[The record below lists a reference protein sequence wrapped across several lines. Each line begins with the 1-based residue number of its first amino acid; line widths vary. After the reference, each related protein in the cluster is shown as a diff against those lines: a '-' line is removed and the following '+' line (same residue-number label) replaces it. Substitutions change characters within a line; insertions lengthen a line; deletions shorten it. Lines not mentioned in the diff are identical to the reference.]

1 MARKQSKP
9 SSKAVETV
17 KQPFKLKPGQA
28 STDAA
33 KDLVHII
40 RKGVRCETERRG
52 HKAPGGRTPAEIVLD
67 ASEGFIPL
75 WSKNTTL
82 RWRFKESSFQ
92 AFENPQAAK
101 AATQKLFADAV
112 LAWGDSAPVKFAY
125 DDDVWDFELV
135 MKNTDDC
142 DSSGCT
148 LAMAFFPDA
157 GRHKLVIYPKMFEQT
172 KKEQI
177 ETLVHEIG
185 HIFGLRHFFAQI
197 SETAWKSQIFGK
209 HHKFS
214 IMNYGKDSKLT
225 ARDKSDL
232 KSLYKQAWAGKLQS
246 INETPIKFV
255 KPYHT
260 ISDGSAPSGMA
271 EPERLAAGRGTQLR
285 MR

>member
-1 MARKQSKP
+1 
-9 SSKAVETV
+9 
-17 KQPFKLKPGQA
+17 
-28 STDAA
+28 
-33 KDLVHII
+33 
-40 RKGVRCETERRG
+40 
-52 HKAPGGRTPAEIVLD
+52 
-67 ASEGFIPL
+67 
-75 WSKNTTL
+75 
-82 RWRFKESSFQ
+82 
-92 AFENPQAAK
+92 
-101 AATQKLFADAV
+101 
-112 LAWGDSAPVKFAY
+112 
-125 DDDVWDFELV
+125 
-135 MKNTDDC
+135 MKNTNDC

-260 ISDGSAPSGMA
+260 ISDDSAPSGMA